1 VKGHQRSVAW
11 QAAALVAVVSVM
23 PRWFLIPEDMLQHT
37 VNNYLSL
44 SVFALCIL
52 AAWYS
57 STDEA

>member
-1 VKGHQRSVAW
+1 MKGCQRSVAW

-23 PRWFLIPEDMLQHT
+23 PRWFLIPEDAITHT